1 MTLTAPKIIAGLIC
15 TLWGFAALLGPQNAQ
30 SEPSSS
36 TIDLAPYLIEPTT
49 TISSTTTSSTV
60 VWINPESDACEQ
72 FSGAAVNMGWPIKQR
87 EMLKKVMFRESR
99 CIPIAHNKAD
109 TVGQS
114 YGLLQINTFWCQSK
128 NSFLQTRGILTDCE
142 SLLDPT
148 INLQAGLLIFQNSRW
163 NPWGGK

>member
-49 TISSTTTSSTV
+49 TISSTTTSSTI

-72 FSGAAVNMGWPIKQR
+72 FSGAASTW
-87 EMLKKVMFRESR
+87 
-99 CIPIAHNKAD
+99 
-109 TVGQS
+109 VGPS
-114 YGLLQINTFWCQSK
+114 NSAKCSK
-128 NSFLQTRGILTDCE
+128 R
-142 SLLDPT
+142 
-148 INLQAGLLIFQNSRW
+148 
-163 NPWGGK
+163 

>member
-1 MTLTAPKIIAGLIC
+1 MTLTAPKIIAGLISI
-15 TLWGFAALLGPQNAQ
+15 LWGFAALLGPQNAQ

-49 TISSTTTSSTV
+49 TISSTTTSSTI

-128 NSFLQTRGILTDCE
+128 NSFLQTRGVLTDCE

-148 INLQAGLLIFQNSRW
+148 INLQGWIVNLAEFPLASVGW
-163 NPWGGK
+163 